1 MEEAG
6 NTLEKVGKSRKSRFS
21 LQTAGKAWSKSDK
34 CRGDPKETLW
44 DPVRGWDTSGH
55 SNAGGV
61 NLEVAHASA
70 LWRIAE
76 KKCGAEGAAFLYK
89 KLLNTHACKSL
100 MFQTGITLSA
110 ACLHHQINT

>member
-6 NTLEKVGKSRKSRFS
+6 NTLEKVGKSRKRRFS

-34 CRGDPKETLW
+34 CWGDPKETLW
-44 DPVRGWDTSGH
+44 DPVRGCDTSGH

-76 KKCGAEGAAFLYK
+76 KNAAPKAPLFYIR
-89 KLLNTHACKSL
+89 N
-100 MFQTGITLSA
+100 F
-110 ACLHHQINT
+110 